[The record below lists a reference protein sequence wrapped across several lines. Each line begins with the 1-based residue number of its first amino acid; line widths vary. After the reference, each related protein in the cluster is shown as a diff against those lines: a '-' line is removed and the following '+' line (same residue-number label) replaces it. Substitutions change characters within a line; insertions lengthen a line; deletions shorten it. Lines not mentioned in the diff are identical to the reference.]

1 MRTARAAG
9 PILALALALAGG
21 LAGCGRAPAA
31 PRPGEAAVTIR
42 GHRILAE
49 VADTE
54 EKKRLGLG
62 GRDGLAP
69 DHGMLFPY
77 PRADRYA
84 FWMKGMRFDI
94 DIVWIQGDRVVS
106 ITEGAR
112 HPLGPLIDDAE
123 LPQFAP
129 PEPADRVL
137 EVEAGTAARLGW
149 RPGDAV
155 RFDPPLGPGPAGG

>member
-1 MRTARAAG
+1 MRAFRDAG
-9 PILALALALAGG
+9 LRLALALALAGG
-21 LAGCGRAPAA
+21 LAACGPAPDV
-31 PRPGEAAVTIR
+31 PRPGEVAVTIR
-42 GHRILAE
+42 GHRVLAE
-49 VADTE
+49 VADSE
-54 EKKRLGLG
+54 AKKRLGLG

-69 DHGMLFPY
+69 GRGMLFPY

-94 DIVWIQGDRVVS
+94 DIVWIRGDQVVFV
-106 ITEGAR
+106 TEGAR
-112 HPLGPLIDDAE
+112 HPLGPVEDDAS

-137 EVEAGTAARLGW
+137 EVNAGTAARFGW

-155 RFDPPLGPGPAGG
+155 RFEPPLEPGPAGG